1 MLIFGCGFRLVP
13 LGSSLP
19 ENLFSYR
26 VIVILSTMRNILKSS
41 LVALLAFLAAVP
53 ALAGHKNFKVS
64 VYVRAYE
71 VEKMKDT
78 AWLESSWK
86 TISSQLDVDKIYL
99 ETHRDMLL
107 VDDATLE
114 KAKAFFLKQGLEVAG
129 GITYTISEPNDFET
143 FSYSDP
149 KDRAWV
155 RKVAEHTARH
165 FDEFLL
171 DDFFFTSSKK
181 DGEIEARGDRSWT
194 EYRLQV
200 MNEAGRNLVVG
211 PAKAVNPKVKV
222 IIKYPN
228 WYDHFQGLGFNLED
242 GPQIF
247 DGVWTGTETRDPAG
261 NQHLQ
266 NYLSY
271 NIMRY
276 FENISG
282 GRNGGGWVDSGGIY
296 NSMDRYAEQLFLTAI
311 AKGRD
316 VMLFAYNQLL
326 DVKLNPMFRAP
337 WQDQG
342 TSWSYDQMAAP
353 FESGG
358 ETVTPT
364 TMARIADVVL
374 RQADELVGRLGTP
387 VGIHSY
393 KVFHAPGEE
402 FLQNYLGMVG
412 LPMDMYPSF
421 PQGRKS
427 VLLTEQAATDPDLTG
442 KIERQLKAGGDVII
456 TTGLLKA
463 VPEKIAPICELFCDD
478 RKALVNDF
486 GWNGKSERDI
496 LIPQVR
502 YWTNDS
508 WEVVS
513 AGRPLTGGVSGWPI
527 LHRATYSNGTLY
539 VLTIPDDF
547 GNLYDYPAGVL
558 NEIRKAMS
566 KDLDLYLEGPSKV
579 GLFLYDNKTVI
590 VENFNDTPV
599 DIKLVGKAGMT
610 RLTDLETGET
620 IEMSED
626 RAMSFFRRGD
636 PSVKGAMTLK
646 PHSYRAF
653 SYE

>member
-1 MLIFGCGFRLVP
+1 MRKILIP
-13 LGSSLP
+13 LLLLLLLP
-19 ENLFSYR
+19 
-26 VIVILSTMRNILKSS
+26 
-41 LVALLAFLAAVP
+41 AAAQP
-53 ALAGHKNFKVS
+53 KHKYFTVS

-78 AWLESSWK
+78 QWLESTWK

-107 VDDATLE
+107 IDDATLE
-114 KAKAFFLKQGLEVAG
+114 KAKKFFQKQGLEVAG

-149 KDRAWV
+149 KDREWV
-155 RKVAEHTARH
+155 KKVAETTARH
-165 FDEFLL
+165 FDELLL

-181 DGEIEARGDRSWT
+181 DVEIAAKGNRSWT
-194 EYRLQV
+194 AYRLER

-211 PAKAVNPKVKV
+211 PAKAVNPKVKC

-228 WYDHFQGLGFNLED
+228 WYDDFQGLGFNLEW

-296 NSMDRYAEQLFLTAI
+296 MSMDRYAEQLFLTAI

-342 TSWSYDQMAAP
+342 TSWSYDEMTAP
-353 FESGG
+353 FKKGK

-364 TMARIADVVL
+364 TMARIADIVL
-374 RQADELVGRLGTP
+374 RKADDLCGKLGNP

-393 KVFHAPGEE
+393 KVYHQPGEE
-402 FLQNYLGMVG
+402 FLQNYLGMIG
-412 LPMDMYPSF
+412 LPMDMYPAF
-421 PQGRKS
+421 PEGRKT
-427 VLLTEQAATDPDLTG
+427 VLLTAQAAADPALTE
-442 KIERQLKAGGDVII
+442 KIDRQLKAGGDVFI

-463 VPEKIAPICELFCDD
+463 VPEKIAPICELRCDD
-478 RKALVNDF
+478 LKAIVNDF
-486 GWNGKSERDI
+486 GRYGKSEKDI

-527 LHRATYSNGTLY
+527 LHRCIYSQGTLY

-547 GNLYDYPAGVL
+547 GNLYDYPEGAL
-558 NEIRKAMS
+558 NEIRRRMS
-566 KDLDLYLEGPSKV
+566 RDMDLYLEGPAKV
-579 GLFLYDNKTVI
+579 SLFLYDNKTVI
-590 VENFNDTPV
+590 VENFNDEPV
-599 DIKLVGKAGMT
+599 NVKLVGTAGLKK
-610 RLTDLETGET
+610 LTDLETGET
-620 IEMSED
+620 IDAAVEQMP
-626 RAMSFFRRGD
+626 AFFRRMAA
-636 PSVKGAMTLK
+636 PSPKAAMTIK

-653 SYE
+653 RYE

>member
-1 MLIFGCGFRLVP
+1 MKRGLKLV
-13 LGSSLP
+13 LCA
-19 ENLFSYR
+19 
-26 VIVILSTMRNILKSS
+26 IL
-41 LVALLAFLAAVP
+41 ALSATIP
-53 ALAGHKNFKVS
+53 AIAGHKDFKVS
-64 VYVRAYE
+64 VYVRAFE
-71 VEKMKDT
+71 VAKMKDSH
-78 AWLESSWK
+78 WLDSTWSI
-86 TISSQLDVDKIYL
+86 ISSQLDVDKIYL
-99 ETHRDMLL
+99 ETHRDMVL
-107 VDDATLE
+107 VDDATLD
-114 KAKAFFLKQGLEVAG
+114 KAKKFFEKQGIEVAG

-149 KDRAWV
+149 ENRAWV

-181 DGEIEARGDRSWT
+181 DVEIEAKGNRSWT
-194 EYRLQV
+194 QYRLDL

-228 WYDHFQGLGFNLED
+228 WYDHFQGLGFNLEH

-282 GRNGGGWVDSGGIY
+282 GRNGGGWVESGGIGM
-296 NSMDRYAEQLFLTAI
+296 SMDRYAEQLFLTAI

-326 DVKLNPMFRAP
+326 DVKLNPRFRAP
-337 WQDQG
+337 WQDMG
-342 TSWSYDQMAAP
+342 TSWSYDEMTAP
-353 FESGG
+353 FKNGKT
-358 ETVTPT
+358 TVTPT

-374 RQADELVGRLGTP
+374 RKADDLVGKLGNP
-387 VGIHSY
+387 VGIQSY

-402 FLQNYLGMVG
+402 FLQNYLGMIG
-412 LPMDMYPSF
+412 LPMDMYSAF
-421 PQGRKS
+421 PEGRRT
-427 VLLTEQAATDPDLTG
+427 VLLTAQAATDPDLTA
-442 KIERQLKAGGDVII
+442 KIERQLRSGGDVVI
-456 TTGLLKA
+456 TTGLLKLI
-463 VPEKIAPICELFCDD
+463 PEKIADICELQCDD
-478 RKALVNDF
+478 LKAIVNDF
-486 GWNGKSERDI
+486 GRYGKSNKDI

-508 WEVVS
+508 WEVIS
-513 AGRPLTGGVSGWPI
+513 AGNPLSGGVSGWPI
-527 LHRATYSNGTLY
+527 LHRATYSKGTLY
-539 VLTIPDDF
+539 VLTVPDNF
-547 GNLYDYPAGVL
+547 GDLYEYPERAL
-558 NEIRKAMS
+558 NTIRRTMS

-579 GLFLYDNKTVI
+579 SLFVYDNRTVI
-590 VENFNDTPV
+590 VENFNDEPV
-599 DIKLVGKAGMT
+599 EVRLAGFSGPLQ
-610 RLTDLETGET
+610 LTDLETGAA
-620 IEMSED
+620 SE
-626 RAMSFFRRGD
+626 
-636 PSVKGAMTLK
+636 PTMTLK

-653 SYE
+653 SY

>member
-1 MLIFGCGFRLVP
+1 MMKRILLPVLV
-13 LGSSLP
+13 G
-19 ENLFSYR
+19 
-26 VIVILSTMRNILKSS
+26 
-41 LVALLAFLAAVP
+41 LLAAAVP
-53 ALAGHKNFKVS
+53 ALAQHKNFKVS

-71 VEKMKDT
+71 VDKMKDT
-78 AWLESSWK
+78 QWLESSWK

-114 KAKAFFLKQGLEVAG
+114 KAKKFFLSKGLEVAG

-143 FSYSDP
+143 FAYSDP
-149 KDRAWV
+149 KDREWV
-155 RKVAEHTARH
+155 KKVAETTARH
-165 FDEFLL
+165 FDEMLL
-171 DDFFFTSSKK
+171 DDFFFTSSKT
-181 DGEIEARGDRSWT
+181 DVEIAAKGDRSWT
-194 EYRLQV
+194 EYRLER

-228 WYDHFQGLGFNLED
+228 WYDDFQGLGFNLEW

-282 GRNGGGWVDSGGIY
+282 GRNGGGWVDSGGISM
-296 NSMDRYAEQLFLTAI
+296 SMDRYAEQLFLTAI

-326 DVKLNPMFRAP
+326 DVKLNPRYRAP
-337 WQDQG
+337 WQGTG
-342 TSWSYDQMAAP
+342 TSFDYDAMTVP
-353 FESGG
+353 FKKGK

-374 RQADELVGRLGTP
+374 RQADELVGKLGEP

-393 KVFHAPGEE
+393 KVFHQPGEE
-402 FLQNYLGMVG
+402 FLQNYLGMIG
-412 LPMDMYPSF
+412 LPMDMYPAF
-421 PQGRKS
+421 PEGRKT
-427 VLLTEQAATDPDLTG
+427 VLLTEQAAADPDLTA
-442 KIERQLKAGGDVII
+442 KIDRQLKAGGDVFV

-463 VPEKIAPICELFCDD
+463 VPEKIAPICELRCDD
-478 RKALVNDF
+478 LKAIVNDF
-486 GWNGKSERDI
+486 GRYGKSEKDI

-513 AGRPLTGGVSGWPI
+513 AGRPLGGGVSGWPI
-527 LHRATYSNGTLY
+527 LHRAIYSRGTLY

-547 GNLYDYPAGVL
+547 GNLYDYPEPAL
-558 NEIRKAMS
+558 NEIRRRMS
-566 KDLDLYLEGPSKV
+566 RDLDLYLEGPAKV

-590 VENFNDTPV
+590 VENFNDEPV
-599 DIKLVGKAGMT
+599 DIRLVGTDGLK
-610 RLTDLETGET
+610 RLTDLENGET
-620 IEMSED
+620 IDAVQEQQI
-626 RAMSFFRRGD
+626 FFRRQGA
-636 PSVKGAMTLK
+636 PATRAAMTLK

-653 SYE
+653 RYE